1 MIDYLRFEL
10 YLHRNFN
17 NLYELYNLLNDL
29 WSVYLDDTINIYYP
43 LHLNYLLYLY
53 YLLYFHNFFN
63 DKLYWYLHYSLFDLF
78 ELVLLIVFCVQ
89 NIFRWDFDCKLSIH
103 IILRKYYLYLVVLD
117 LAIIIFFLSLII
129 IKCG

>member
-1 MIDYLRFEL
+1 MIEYLRFEL
-10 YLHRNFN
+10 YLHWNFN

-29 WSVYLDDTINIYYP
+29 WSVYFDDTINIYYS

-63 DKLYWYLHYSLFDLF
+63 DKLYWHLHYSLFDLF
-78 ELVLLIVFCVQ
+78 DLVLLIVFCVQ
-89 NIFRWDFDCKLSIH
+89 NIFRWNFDGKLSIQ
-103 IILRKYYLYLVVLD
+103 IILCKHYLYLIVLD